1 MEYMNGVME
10 EDMKENGNM
19 ENNMEKDYMLLE
31 KLKEQENGWMENE
44 LDGMMKR
51 ERIIKN
57 EFEITKIYQYSTI

>member
-1 MEYMNGVME
+1 
-10 EDMKENGNM
+10 
-19 ENNMEKDYMLLE
+19 
-31 KLKEQENGWMENE
+31 MENE